1 MNFDNSLKVKAR
13 FKYKFES
20 SLKQDVLTGQ
30 EVATKKVFIY
40 SRKSV
45 WTGKGKSI
53 ENQVE
58 MCRQYIANRIDGGKD
73 AEIVI
78 YEDEGFSGKNLDRPQ
93 FQKMLADSKRQKPDY
108 IVCYRLDRISRSVGT
123 SHRWWRTSSH
133 GISASS
139 ASRSSS
145 TRQPRWVRR

>member
-1 MNFDNSLKVKAR
+1 M
-13 FKYKFES
+13 
-20 SLKQDVLTGQ
+20 
-30 EVATKKVFIY
+30 KVFIY

-78 YEDEGFSGKNLDRPQ
+78 YEDDTAILGLKSELQ
-93 FQKMLADSKRQKPDY
+93 
-108 IVCYRLDRISRSVGT
+108 
-123 SHRWWRTSSH
+123 
-133 GISASS
+133 
-139 ASRSSS
+139 
-145 TRQPRWVRR
+145 